1 MSKVDKVTRI
11 NEVADLLGM
20 TDLLDRKP
28 GQLSGG
34 QRQRVAIGRA
44 MVRDPVVFLFDEPL
58 SNLDAQLRTQ
68 MRLEIKK
75 LHQDVGTTIV
85 FVTHDQVEAMTLA
98 DRIVIMEDG
107 YIQQV
112 GTPSEVYQNP
122 VNMFVAQF
130 IGAPSMNMLPGK
142 KSDVGVVLDTGP
154 TIPLN
159 LNTEASNVMVG
170 IRPNDLTPANDD
182 ELALF
187 EGTVKIIEPLG
198 PETLVYVELYDC
210 EVLATVP
217 GRTVPKIGDKIRLKA
232 PEEEIHFFNADT
244 GVVI

>member
-1 MSKVDKVTRI
+1 
-11 NEVADLLGM
+11 
-20 TDLLDRKP
+20 
-28 GQLSGG
+28 
-34 QRQRVAIGRA
+34 
-44 MVRDPVVFLFDEPL
+44 
-58 SNLDAQLRTQ
+58 
-68 MRLEIKK
+68 
-75 LHQDVGTTIV
+75 
-85 FVTHDQVEAMTLA
+85 
-98 DRIVIMEDG
+98 MEDG

-122 VNMFVAQF
+122 VNIFVAQF

-142 KSDVGVVLDTGP
+142 KSDIGVVLDTGP

-159 LNTEASNVMVG
+159 LNTEATNIMVG
-170 IRPNDLTPANDD
+170 IRPNDLIPAKDD

-198 PETLVYVELYDC
+198 PETLVYVDLYDC

-217 GRTVPKIGDKIRLKA
+217 GRAVPKIGDKIRLKA

-244 GVVI
+244 GVVIQ